1 MLSSQNNTIVAAWKE
16 KLGWLK
22 ENLIPHADVIWSPI
36 AKRLSKFKAASF
48 NWEQTDTYDT

>member
-1 MLSSQNNTIVAAWKE
+1 MLFSQNNTIVAAWKE

-22 ENLIPHADVIWSPI
+22 ENLISHADVIWSPI